1 MDSEDFAGDSVPF
14 QGIERPLISLCL
26 LLFVVISSGCVA
38 PDARMDM
45 RDVDNEE
52 LTELTTEEFS
62 YLQQMNP
69 DIRPVFLDGSSKSTA
84 DMPYDVRENGE
95 AVAFNGSFYMIERN
109 QVGQKEEVIVRYWGE
124 RIDSNKETEINF
136 SEKDEEILDQIR
148 YQAQRNDYKAPKRI
162 YGGDYTPEE
171 FRKSNIVDF
180 NEIYVSENNFTF
192 RLEKEEVRNITTEV
206 YNYSSRRVANTTDE
220 WAENLKKEYMIAL
233 DPANHSEKFLRN
245 ATQGY
250 YGEETQEFIDTVKI
264 LRDKK
269 AYRKTEN
276 SGRWILNYRNNTY
289 WVEASWDSLETK

>member
-1 MDSEDFAGDSVPF
+1 MDSEKFARDFATF
-14 QGIERPLISLCL
+14 QGIERPLVSLCL
-26 LLFVVISSGCVA
+26 LFFVVISSGCVA

-52 LTELTTEEFS
+52 LTDFTTEDFS

-69 DIRPVFLDGSSKSTA
+69 DMRPVFLEGSPKSTA

-95 AVAFNGSFYMIERN
+95 AVSFNGSFYRIDRN
-109 QVGQKEEVIVRYWGE
+109 QVGKKEEVIVRYWRE
-124 RIDSNKETEINF
+124 RVDSNKETEINF

-148 YQAQRNDYKAPKRI
+148 YQAQRTDYKAPKRI
-162 YGGDYTPEE
+162 FGGDYTPEE
-171 FRKSNIVDF
+171 FRKSSIVNF
-180 NEIYVSENNFTF
+180 NKLYVSENNVTF

-206 YNYSSRRVANTTDE
+206 YNYTSRKVANTTDE
-220 WAENLKKEYMIAL
+220 WAEKIKEEYMIAL

-250 YGEETQEFIDTVKI
+250 YGEETQEFIDTVNI

-276 SGRWILNYRNNTY
+276 SGTWIVNYRNNTY